1 MSKRHQ
7 KKRLSIWK
15 AKDEVR
21 YWKNLTIL
29 HAEQNDNLVNLYSK
43 VCREND
49 ELRKENE
56 KFTLCETVTLKAV
69 SRISNVAI
77 LNYRIAKDKAEE
89 FAKRDATE
97 SLLRSLKD
105 FVEIKFED
113 VGMGERMVIA
123 EITVKR
129 TLNEEIKGRMIYG

>member
-1 MSKRHQ
+1 MSKKHQ

-21 YWKNLTIL
+21 YWKNMTIL
-29 HAEQNDNLVNLYSK
+29 QAEQNDHLVNLYSK

-69 SRISNVAI
+69 SRISDVS
-77 LNYRIAKDKAEE
+77 LLSYRISKDKVDE
-89 FAKRDATE
+89 FAKRDVTE

-113 VGMGERMVIA
+113 AGMGERMVVA